1 MLQNKCLR
9 TNVCGRLTCYK
20 QRSRINFRRVNICL
34 ALKVNL
40 KVQNV
45 DKPDIVVDQVK
56 QIVIFQEEYTVGKSD
71 TSNLKISGSNV
82 RDEHAKILIQGS
94 RVKCVAVLGEGAKLL
109 DPTFTWLEGTEMRN
123 GVEYLVESGDKL
135 TFGEEDQNVF
145 VVEYE
150 QKEGQ
155 STAVMEMMMKGM
167 AKSKEVQ
174 EALEKRKLS
183 Q

>member
-34 ALKVNL
+34 ALKVNFI
-40 KVQNV
+40 VQNV
-45 DKPDIVVDQVK
+45 DKPDIVVD
-56 QIVIFQEEYTVGKSD
+56 QEEYTVGKSD